1 LSQNEDMVEVLSIDN
16 EAVRKS
22 QMDRINDTK
31 RDRDEDKAQ
40 AALDALKKSGALEEV
55 RTGEG

>member
-1 LSQNEDMVEVLSIDN
+1 MVEVLSIDN

-55 RTGEG
+55 RTSEG